1 MMPMGLGTTPP
12 TGDKAMSAIEQ
23 QQYYYSQMIVH

>member
-1 MMPMGLGTTPP
+1 MMPMVTPP
-12 TGDKAMSAIEQ
+12 AADKAMSAIEQ